1 MRQCLTLSPLRHTW
15 ILDLDGTLLEH
26 NGYKNGADK
35 LLSGAREFIDSIPS
49 NDFILI
55 LTAREK
61 ETKEQT
67 IKFLTE
73 NSIRFDEILFEMP
86 MGERILINDIKPS
99 GLICAHS
106 INIKRNQGLDINLV
120 IDKNL

>member
-1 MRQCLTLSPLRHTW
+1 MRQCLTLSPLKHTW
-15 ILDLDGTLLEH
+15 ILDLDGTLVEH

-35 LLSGAREFIDSIPS
+35 LLNGAREFIDSIPS

-61 ETKEQT
+61 EAKEQT
-67 IKFLTE
+67 IQFLTE
-73 NSIRFDEILFEMP
+73 NNIRFDEILFEIP